1 VPAKLSNNSVF
12 FAGFNLE
19 PQLHSFEVGGYKMS
33 KIHSE
38 QKLTFTAKTIDY
50 YKMRLKEQMVEVSS
64 LPMQ

>member
-1 VPAKLSNNSVF
+1 
-12 FAGFNLE
+12 
-19 PQLHSFEVGGYKMS
+19 MS

-50 YKMRLKEQMVEVSS
+50 YKMRMKEQMVEVSS

>member
-1 VPAKLSNNSVF
+1 VKRLSF

-19 PQLHSFEVGGYKMS
+19 PQLHSFDEGGYKMS

-38 QKLTFTAKTIDY
+38 QKLTFTAKTIDC
-50 YKMRLKEQMVEVSS
+50 YKMRMMERMVEVSS